1 MKRMT
6 VTWILACSFLG
17 TAVSAHAQTF
27 EFKGLVGGA
36 KSSIQDLEAMYGLK
50 CEERM

>member
-6 VTWILACSFLG
+6 VTWILACSFPG

-27 EFKGLVGGA
+27 EFKGLVLGA
-36 KSSIQDLEAMYGLK
+36 KSSISVFVKKWIALDV
-50 CEERM
+50 C